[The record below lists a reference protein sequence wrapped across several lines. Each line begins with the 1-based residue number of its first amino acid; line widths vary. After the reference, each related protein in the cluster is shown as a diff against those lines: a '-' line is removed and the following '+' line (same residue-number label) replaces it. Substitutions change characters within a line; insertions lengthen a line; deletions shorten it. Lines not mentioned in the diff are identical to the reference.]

1 MHLRQTR
8 FVFISALLFA
18 AAAHAE
24 NSPTRKCNAPAA
36 ECERAIRSM
45 ASGRRYLG
53 ALVGEI
59 EPGSGLRIVSIVPDS
74 PAQRGGLGE
83 GDRLMS
89 MNGKQ
94 LNRGNI
100 QDFKRI
106 LSEARETGWLSLIV
120 ERSGILKR
128 VEVRL
133 QPYSKSQIDKIVSQ
147 HMAEAHP
154 QSATTP
160 QR

>member
-1 MHLRQTR
+1 MHLRQIR
-8 FVFISALLFA
+8 FVFVSTLLLA
-18 AAAHAE
+18 TAAHAE
-24 NSPTRKCNAPAA
+24 NAPARKCNAPAA

-53 ALVGEI
+53 ALVGPI
-59 EPGSGLRIVSIVPDS
+59 ESGGLRVLSIMPDS

-89 MNGKQ
+89 MNGKA
-94 LNRGNI
+94 LTHGSNA
-100 QDFKRI
+100 DFKRI
-106 LSEARETGWLSLIV
+106 LSEARETGWLSFIV
-120 ERSGILKR
+120 QRGGILKR

-133 QPYSKSQIDKIVSQ
+133 EPLSKAQIDKIVSQ
-147 HMAEAHP
+147 HITEAHP

-160 QR
+160 QP

>member
-1 MHLRQTR
+1 MHLRQIR
-8 FVFISALLFA
+8 FVFVSTLLFA

-24 NSPTRKCNAPAA
+24 NAQTRKCNAPAA

-45 ASGRRYLG
+45 TSGRRYLG

-59 EPGSGLRIVSIVPDS
+59 EAGGLRVVSITPNS

-83 GDRLMS
+83 GDRLMT
-89 MNGKQ
+89 MNGKT
-94 LNRGNI
+94 LTHGEVK
-100 QDFKRI
+100 DFKRI
-106 LSEARETGWLSLIV
+106 LSEARETGWISFIV
-120 ERSGILKR
+120 QRGGILKR

-133 QPYSKSQIDKIVSQ
+133 EPYSKSQIDKIVSQ
-147 HMAEAHP
+147 HLAEAHS